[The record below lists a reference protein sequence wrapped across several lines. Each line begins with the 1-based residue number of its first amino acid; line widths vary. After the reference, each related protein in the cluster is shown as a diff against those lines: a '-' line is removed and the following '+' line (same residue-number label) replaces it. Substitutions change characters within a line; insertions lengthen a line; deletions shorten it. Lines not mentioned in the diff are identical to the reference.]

1 MLPMINRNC
10 MIHET
15 AVVTKTEI
23 LKKMVDL
30 FYTEGYLT
38 DVDIFFED
46 ILAREEVFST
56 YIGFDI
62 GLPHGKSKAVR
73 EAGIAVAKLDK
84 PVIWNEENGSSADL
98 IIMIAVKAGEG
109 NDFHLQVLSKLSRM
123 LMHEDFRNQLKNS
136 SLDELHAMLLEKLV

>member
-1 MLPMINRNC
+1 MINRNC

-15 AVVTKTEI
+15 AAMTKAEI
-23 LKKMVDL
+23 IEKMVDL
-30 FYTEGYLT
+30 FDAERYLK
-38 DVDIFFED
+38 DRDIFHED

-56 YIGFDI
+56 YIGFEI

-84 PVIWNEENGSSADL
+84 PIVWNEENGDSVDL

-109 NDFHLQVLSKLSRM
+109 NDLHLQVLSKLSRM
-123 LMHEDFRNQLKNS
+123 LMHEDFRDQLKNS
-136 SLDELHAMLLEKLV
+136 NLDKLHTMLTEKLA